1 MGRPQSR
8 FESKRGILLAGI
20 RAGGST
26 GNYSFQIDDGWQTGK
41 SPNSAVAKGSFK
53 DIWSNPDYWTPDKSK
68 YPRGLSPI
76 IKRGKELGID
86 IALWFNPSIQ
96 DNFAD
101 WKRMRKLLSDYI
113 KNMASVYLRLMDCL
127 SRLKKRK

>member
-1 MGRPQSR
+1 MRNTGGDRSQD
-8 FESKRGILLAGI
+8 SKVNEAFCLRELERAVQLGI
-20 RAGGST
+20 T
-26 GNYSFQIDDGWQTGK
+26 HFQIDDGWQTGK

-101 WKRMRKLLSDYI
+101 CKG
-113 KNMASVYLRLMDCL
+113 
-127 SRLKKRK
+127 